1 MRDREIPMEIIEQGE
16 LRRKEILDFWAVQ
29 IGEKLKEEVPSK
41 EERIEILDRILKNLS
56 YPSECP

>member
-29 IGEKLKEEVPSK
+29 IGEKLREEVPSK
-41 EERIEILDRILKNLS
+41 EERIEILDQILKNLS
-56 YPSECP
+56 HPSECP

>member
-16 LRRKEILDFWAVQ
+16 LRRKEILDFWAIQ
-29 IGEKLKEEVPSK
+29 IGEKLREEVPSK

>member
-16 LRRKEILDFWAVQ
+16 LCRKEILDFWAVQ
-29 IGEKLKEEVPSK
+29 IGEKLREEVPSK

>member
-1 MRDREIPMEIIEQGE
+1 MRDREIPMEIIQQGE

-29 IGEKLKEEVPSK
+29 IGEKLREEVPSK

>member
-16 LRRKEILDFWAVQ
+16 LRRKEILDFGAVQ
-29 IGEKLKEEVPSK
+29 IGEKLREEVPSK

>member
-29 IGEKLKEEVPSK
+29 IGEKLREEVPSK
-41 EERIEILDRILKNLS
+41 EERMEILDQILKNLS
-56 YPSECP
+56 HPSESP

>member
-29 IGEKLKEEVPSK
+29 IGEKLREEVPSK
-41 EERIEILDRILKNLS
+41 EQRMEILDQILKNLS
-56 YPSECP
+56 HPSESP